1 MARGTAR
8 SAVRRAAQVRTAA
21 TNTTCRAHS
30 EEVARAIAARH
41 GVGAEDFG
49 LYPAY
54 SAIVDS
60 VLKGARLPL
69 AEATAVEMDQFLR
82 LMFSPVAGRM
92 VRTLFLER
100 LRAERE
106 LAAPAGAAHRA
117 AGRRPDQRRAQRLGR
132 GARQGQAAA
141 GRR

>member
-1 MARGTAR
+1 RALQGQPYVAAAKFAHADQPDVPPHDNAVAR
-8 SAVRRAAQVRTAA
+8 S
-21 TNTTCRAHS
+21 
-30 EEVARAIAARH
+30 IALRH
-41 GVGAEDFG
+41 GVTAADFDC
-49 LYPAY
+49 YPAY

-106 LAAPAGAAHRA
+106 LAP
-117 AGRRPDQRRAQRLGR
+117 
-132 GARQGQAAA
+132 
-141 GRR
+141 